1 MTRVERVKTFLSV
14 KSLFVILG
22 AALAGPQTLASTA
35 TDVEVT
41 AAHYSKYIWRGQNLN
56 DDPVFQTA
64 VSVSYGS
71 LGAGIWGNMDLT
83 NINGNTGDFSE
94 IDYSLDYSA
103 AMPGLEG
110 IGYSLGVIYYDFP
123 GTAASATAELYW
135 ALNFD
140 LPLSPSITS
149 YHDVDEADGTYVSFA
164 VGRAIEK
171 IAELGSDIWVAMEI
185 GASLGWG
192 SASYNRYYWATPQ
205 SRLNDLVLS
214 VSFPIEIA
222 GWTSAPSVN
231 YVTLVSNDIRD
242 SDMYGTDSD
251 FLFVGIGISR
261 RF

>member
-1 MTRVERVKTFLSV
+1 MKTLSV
-14 KSLFVILG
+14 KSLFLILG
-22 AALAGPQTLASTA
+22 WPLAGPQTIASTA

-64 VSVSYGS
+64 ASVSYGGLS
-71 LGAGIWGNMDLT
+71 AGIWGNMDLT

-103 AMPGLEG
+103 AMPGFEG
-110 IGYSLGVIYYDFP
+110 IGYSLGAIYYDFP
-123 GTAASATAELYW
+123 GTATPATAELYG

-140 LPLSPSITS
+140 LPLSPSVTL
-149 YHDVDEADGTYVSFA
+149 YHDVDEADGIYVSFA
-164 VGRAIEK
+164 AGHTMEK
-171 IAELGSDIWVAMEI
+171 IAALGSDIGVGMQI

-205 SRLNDLVLS
+205 SKLNDLVLS
-214 VSFPIEIA
+214 VSFPIQIA
-222 GWTSAPSVN
+222 GWTSAPSVY
-231 YVTLVSNDIRD
+231 YVTLVSDDIRD

-251 FLFVGIGISR
+251 FFLVGIGISR